1 MVSRQMFDDILNTL
15 DFAERRSRE
24 YQLQNLDAKEA
35 TFSWIWSSSSSFV
48 GWLSGQDGIYWI
60 SGKPGS
66 GKSTLVDYLVGN
78 ERTQSTLRLYNHME
92 WTILSFFFD
101 FRGGKGISNS
111 FEGLLRSLLYQ
122 LIDAIPK
129 LLDVLGLEDG
139 KNGSFSEWHGCRL
152 RNALHSALCK
162 ITGGVCIFVDG
173 LDEYEGSVLEL
184 ILFLRSLATSDDSDK
199 TSIKVCVSSRPE
211 PIPSQLLQHLPGLSM
226 SNHNAPG
233 IRWYCDV
240 TLEKLQELET
250 AVSEDLDISRLS
262 DDVTHRAEGVF
273 LWARFALDELIRGFC
288 SGETI
293 EELLVRLESFPG
305 DLEDLYERMLS
316 RIEPTAKK
324 ECMVMLQLVCFAKRS
339 LSWQELRAAT
349 HTAMDK
355 DVKFNERMH
364 RDLDSTLTLP
374 KEDLMFAKRLR
385 AKAAGLL
392 ELVRRNDGDESLS
405 KVKLIHKSVS
415 TYLNKKGWRTLG
427 ELEGEDSIRHQS
439 LYVETCTR
447 YLHGVL
453 RHFNLETW
461 EEVLYESHFRKDD
474 GSGWPFL
481 YYAARYVFEH
491 AKSLERHGASTYP
504 LLQSYL
510 TEQIVRL
517 HQYLIRIDCPCQ
529 GPLRSELF
537 DNFDPFLV
545 AVVHGLAL
553 YCEKD
558 LATRTKAPGQPFW
571 ERALKYGLWTIF
583 WYGLWNNFW
592 FDDRDDL
599 GASSMLSLALQNVT
613 TVQQS
618 HLELALKEDLS
629 PFAVGALDLLLQHHS
644 VKTLRLVDNRGQAV
658 TLLWLYTHFES
669 YTYLDKILNVLIER
683 AKDRGEDVRQRC
695 GPGGNLVETLLK
707 QVPGLDRREKL
718 LLLRQY
724 YESMS
729 WPFEYDSQE
738 VEREK

>member
-1 MVSRQMFDDILNTL
+1 
-15 DFAERRSRE
+15 
-24 YQLQNLDAKEA
+24 
-35 TFSWIWSSSSSFV
+35 
-48 GWLSGQDGIYWI
+48 
-60 SGKPGS
+60 
-66 GKSTLVDYLVGN
+66 
-78 ERTQSTLRLYNHME
+78 ME
-92 WTILSFFFD
+92 WTILNFFFD

-122 LIDAIPK
+122 LIEAIPK
-129 LLDVLGLEDG
+129 LDVPDLDDG
-139 KNGSFSEWHGCRL
+139 RHGFFSEWRGRRL

-184 ILFLRSLATSDDSDK
+184 IHFLRSLATSDDSEK
-199 TSIKVCVSSRPE
+199 TSIKICVSSRPE
-211 PIPSQLLQHLPGLSM
+211 PIPFQLLQHLPGLSM
-226 SNHNAPG
+226 SDHNAPG
-233 IRWYCDV
+233 MRWYCDA

-250 AVSEDLDISRLS
+250 AVPEDLDISRLS
-262 DDVTHRAEGVF
+262 DTVTHRAEGVF
-273 LWARFALDELIRGFC
+273 LWARFALNNVIHGFC

-293 EELLVRLESFPG
+293 KELLKRLESLPG
-305 DLEDLYERMLS
+305 DLEDLYDDMLS

-324 ECMVMLQLVCFAKRS
+324 ECMVMLQLVCFAKTS
-339 LSWQELRAAT
+339 LSWQDLRVAT
-349 HTAMDK
+349 HIAMDK
-355 DVKFNERMH
+355 DVNFSERMY
-364 RDLDSTLTLP
+364 RDFDSTLSPP
-374 KEDLMFAKRLR
+374 KEGSMFARRLR

-392 ELVRRNDGDESLS
+392 ELDRLDDDDESFAI
-405 KVKLIHKSVS
+405 VKLIHKSVS

-453 RHFNLETW
+453 RQRVW
-461 EEVLYESHFRKDD
+461 EESFYESYFRND

-504 LLQSYL
+504 LLQSFL

-517 HQYLIRIDCPCQ
+517 HQFLIGINCPCQ
-529 GPLRSELF
+529 GLCSELF

-558 LATRTKAPGQPFW
+558 LATRTKVPGQPFW
-571 ERALKYGLWTIF
+571 ERALRCAISSFYDDH
-583 WYGLWNNFW
+583 NFKD
-592 FDDRDDL
+592 F
-599 GASSMLSLALQNVT
+599 SMLSFALQNVT
-613 TVQQS
+613 TIQQS
-618 HLELALKEDLS
+618 HLELVTKTNFSL
-629 PFAVGALDLLLQHHS
+629 FAAGPLDLLLQHHS

-658 TLLWLYTHFES
+658 TLLWLYTHPSLFHYSKEQ
-669 YTYLDKILNVLIER
+669 LDVLIER

-695 GPGGNLVETLLK
+695 GPEGNIVETLLK
-707 QVPGLDRREKL
+707 QSPSYTTVEKL
-718 LLLRQY
+718 RLLREY
-724 YESMS
+724 YKSMS
-729 WPFEYDSQE
+729 WPFEYDSRE
-738 VEREK
+738 VENFSYLNLCGVQKHLWILKQYDNKD

>member
-1 MVSRQMFDDILNTL
+1 MNKL

-35 TFSWIWSSSSSFV
+35 TFSWIWSSSSFV
-48 GWLSGQDGIYWI
+48 GWLSSQDGIYWI

-78 ERTQSTLRLYNHME
+78 EWTQSTLRLYNHRE

-122 LIDAIPK
+122 LIEAIPK
-129 LLDVLGLEDG
+129 LDVPDLDDG
-139 KNGSFSEWHGCRL
+139 RHGFFSEWRGRRL

-184 ILFLRSLATSDDSDK
+184 IHFLRSLATSDDSEK
-199 TSIKVCVSSRPE
+199 TSIKICVSSRPE
-211 PIPSQLLQHLPGLSM
+211 PIPFQLLQHLPGLSM
-226 SNHNAPG
+226 SDHNAPG
-233 IRWYCDV
+233 MRWYCDA

-250 AVSEDLDISRLS
+250 AVPEDLDISRLS
-262 DDVTHRAEGVF
+262 DTVTHRAEGVF
-273 LWARFALDELIRGFC
+273 LWARFALNNVIHGFC

-293 EELLVRLESFPG
+293 KELLKRLESLPG
-305 DLEDLYERMLS
+305 DLEDLYDDMLS

-339 LSWQELRAAT
+339 LSWQELRAVT

-355 DVKFNERMH
+355 DVNFNERMY
-364 RDLDSTLTLP
+364 RDFDSALSSP
-374 KEDLMFAKRLR
+374 KEGSMFARRLR

-392 ELVRRNDGDESLS
+392 ELVRSSDDDESFTM
-405 KVKLIHKSVS
+405 VKLIHKSVS
-415 TYLNKKGWRTLG
+415 TYLNKKGWRRLG

-453 RHFNLETW
+453 RHFNLETNTSQSDW
-461 EEVLYESHFRKDD
+461 EECLYDVREF
-474 GSGWPFL
+474 GSSWPFFL
-481 YYAARYVFEH
+481 YAARYIFEH
-491 AKSLERHGASTYP
+491 AKSLERHGVSSYS
-504 LLQSYL
+504 LLQDLL

-517 HQYLIRIDCPCQ
+517 HFFSAPRAKIDWCWPCYLVHKY
-529 GPLRSELF
+529 ELF
-537 DNFDPFLV
+537 ENFDLFLV
-545 AVVHGLAL
+545 AVLHGLVL
-553 YCEKD
+553 YCQTD

-571 ERALKYGLWTIF
+571 ERALTCAISSSATPSSYSLH
-583 WYGLWNNFW
+583 
-592 FDDRDDL
+592 DDHGFGDF
-599 GASSMLSLALQNVT
+599 SVLSVALQNVT

-618 HLELALKEDLS
+618 HLEIVTTNLLQ
-629 PFAVGALDLLLQHHS
+629 FAVGALDLLLQHHS

-658 TLLWLYTHFES
+658 TLLWLYTHPSLFHYSKEQ
-669 YTYLDKILNVLIER
+669 LDVLIER

-695 GPGGNLVETLLK
+695 GPEGNMVETLLK
-707 QVPGLDRREKL
+707 QSPTYHRKEML

-738 VEREK
+738 VERWE

>member
-1 MVSRQMFDDILNTL
+1 MNKL

-35 TFSWIWSSSSSFV
+35 TFSWIWSSSSFV
-48 GWLSGQDGIYWI
+48 GWLSSQDGIYWI

-78 ERTQSTLRLYNHME
+78 EWTQSTLRLYNHRE

-122 LIDAIPK
+122 LIEAIPK
-129 LLDVLGLEDG
+129 LDVPDLDYGRHG
-139 KNGSFSEWHGCRL
+139 FFSEWHGRRL

-184 ILFLRSLATSDDSDK
+184 IHFLRSLATSDDSEK
-199 TSIKVCVSSRPE
+199 TSIKICVSSRPE
-211 PIPSQLLQHLPGLSM
+211 PIPFQLLQHLPGLSM
-226 SNHNAPG
+226 PDHNAPG
-233 IRWYCDV
+233 MRWYCDV
-240 TLEKLQELET
+240 TLEKLQKLET
-250 AVSEDLDISRLS
+250 AVPEDLDISRLS

-273 LWARFALDELIRGFC
+273 LWARFALEEVIRGFC

-305 DLEDLYERMLS
+305 DLEDLYDRMLS

-324 ECMVMLQLVCFAKRS
+324 ECMIMLQLVCFAKTS
-339 LSWQELRAAT
+339 LSWQDLRVAT
-349 HTAMDK
+349 HIAMDK
-355 DVKFNERMH
+355 DVNFSERMY
-364 RDLDSTLTLP
+364 RDFDSTLSPP
-374 KEDLMFAKRLR
+374 KEGSMFARRLR

-392 ELVRRNDGDESLS
+392 ELVRSNDDDESFTM
-405 KVKLIHKSVS
+405 VKLIHKSVS

-447 YLHGVL
+447 YLHGL
-453 RHFNLETW
+453 LCHFNLETSTGQRVW
-461 EEVLYESHFRKDD
+461 EESFREKIIRNDES
-474 GSGWPFL
+474 SWPFFD
-481 YYAARYVFEH
+481 YAALYVFEH
-491 AKSLERHGASTYP
+491 AKSFERHGASTYP
-504 LLQSYL
+504 LLQGIL
-510 TEQIVRL
+510 TEQMMRL
-517 HQYLIRIDCPCQ
+517 HQFSRSRYQCHCPCAVV
-529 GPLRSELF
+529 RRYESF
-537 DNFDPFLV
+537 DNFDPFFA
-545 AVVHGLAL
+545 AVLHGLAL

-571 ERALKYGLWTIF
+571 ERALKCALF
-583 WYGLWNNFW
+583 
-592 FDDRDDL
+592 
-599 GASSMLSLALQNVT
+599 SSEMSGMLPLALQNIT

-618 HLELALKEDLS
+618 HLELGTTIDS
-629 PFAVGALDLLLQHHS
+629 VPPPPGFLDLMLQHHS
-644 VKTLRLVDNRGQAV
+644 AKTLRLVDNRGQAV
-658 TLLWLYTHFES
+658 TLLWLYTHPALF
-669 YTYLDKILNVLIER
+669 YLEEHLNVLIEK
-683 AKDRGEDVRQRC
+683 AKDRGEGVRQRC
-695 GPGGNLVETLLK
+695 GPEGNMVETLLK
-707 QVPGLDRREKL
+707 QSPTYHRKEKL

-729 WPFEYDSQE
+729 WPFEYDFQE
-738 VEREK
+738 VERKK